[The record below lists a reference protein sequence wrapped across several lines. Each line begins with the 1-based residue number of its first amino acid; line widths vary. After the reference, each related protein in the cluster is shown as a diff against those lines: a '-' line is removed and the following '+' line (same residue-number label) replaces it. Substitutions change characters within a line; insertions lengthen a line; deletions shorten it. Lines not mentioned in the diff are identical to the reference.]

1 MSVAPGGNRGGNR
14 SRIALIGFGEV
25 GSLFAKELTATGR
38 HEISTYDILFDAKA
52 GKAMKDKAR
61 GLRTEPC
68 ASAADA
74 AKDALVVISAVTAT
88 SAREVAEEA
97 GGYLKPGQFFLDL
110 NSVSPETKRADEQAV
125 ARSGAAYVEAAVMAP
140 VAPYG
145 IKVPMLLGGKKAQEL
160 AAILAPS
167 GMALTAVSEEV
178 GQASAIKMCRS
189 VFIKGIEALAVEG
202 FLAAR
207 RYGVEDKVIASLDE
221 TFPSLDW
228 EKQAGYLISRVLQHG
243 RRRAAEM
250 RESAETVSNAGLEP
264 LMTDA
269 ISRRQDWL
277 ADRVDEQPALK
288 SAPEKNWR
296 ASLDAVLKRLKPA
309 KAAE

>member
-1 MSVAPGGNRGGNR
+1 MSGAAGNK

-25 GSLFAKELTATGR
+25 GTLFAKELIASGR
-38 HEISTYDILFDAKA
+38 HSVSTYDILFESAQ
-52 GKAMKDKAR
+52 GNELKDKAR
-61 GLRTEPC
+61 GLKAEPC
-68 ASAADA
+68 PSASAAS
-74 AKDALVVISAVTAT
+74 KDALVVISAVTAT
-88 SAREVAEEA
+88 SARDVAEQA
-97 GGYLKPGQFFLDL
+97 GGYLKPGQFFLDI

-145 IKVPMLLGGKKAQEL
+145 IKVPMLLGGKRAGEL
-160 AAILAPS
+160 AALLNPS
-167 GMALTAVSEEV
+167 GMKMRAVSEQV

-207 RYGVEDKVIASLDE
+207 RYGVEDRVIASLDE
-221 TFPSLDW
+221 TFPSLNW
-228 EKQAGYLISRVLQHG
+228 ENQAGYLISRVMQHG

-250 RESAETVSNAGLEP
+250 RESAETVANAGIEP
-264 LMTDA
+264 LMTEA
-269 ISRRQDWL
+269 TSRRQDWL

-288 SAPEKNWR
+288 TAPEKDWR
-296 ASLDAVLKRLKPA
+296 ASLDVVLKRLKPA
-309 KAAE
+309 KNAAE

>member
-1 MSVAPGGNRGGNR
+1 MSGPAGNK

-25 GSLFAKELTATGR
+25 GTLFAKELIASGR
-38 HEISTYDILFDAKA
+38 HSVSTYDILFE
-52 GKAMKDKAR
+52 GTQGNELKDKAR
-61 GLRTEPC
+61 GLQAEPC
-68 ASAADA
+68 PSAAA
-74 AKDALVVISAVTAT
+74 ASKDALVVISAVTAT
-88 SAREVAEEA
+88 SARDVAEQA
-97 GGYLKPGQFFLDL
+97 GGYLKPDQFFLDI

-145 IKVPMLLGGKKAQEL
+145 IKVPMLLGGKRAGEL
-160 AAILAPS
+160 ADLLNPS
-167 GMALTAVSEEV
+167 GMKMRAVSEQV

-207 RYGVEDKVIASLDE
+207 RYGVEDHVIASLDE
-221 TFPSLDW
+221 TFPSLNW
-228 EKQAGYLISRVLQHG
+228 EKQAGYLISRVMQHG

-250 RESAETVSNAGLEP
+250 RESAETVANAGIEP
-264 LMTDA
+264 LMTEA
-269 ISRRQDWL
+269 TSRRQDWL

-288 SAPEKNWR
+288 TAPEKDWR

-309 KAAE
+309 KNAAE